1 MQKRGVDLAAQ
12 PGAQLAWGII
22 QKGTRMRRTLR
33 PFQAL
38 LVILAV
44 TAAPRAG
51 WAAPRPDEPAAGFE
65 GTWKLVVLAF
75 GQDEFVI
82 IKVNRREGG
91 TSATVVAAQRMV
103 VGNASDLKIDPITI
117 DGDAIRF
124 TLRTQAGPFQFLGS
138 MASTGPDA
146 GRILGTFTFRGD
158 VYPARLE
165 RTQSNKVA
173 DLKPSSLSQEYVS
186 AARERDLS
194 SKLQKL
200 RDAIKKHQG
209 SPTNYLFYGELV
221 ASAEAAGLPAPQV
234 GELTHT
240 WLKEAAP
247 YGGAWLNEVRQK
259 ALKSLG
265 AAKPYAGLAL
275 ELAEQADKELN
286 QESELEQ
293 KAAVVAILARSAKLA
308 GKTDLAAEAEV
319 RSAKLEQLLDDEY
332 HRKVPPFKPEKF
344 AGRKKPEVDRVV
356 LMEIFTGAQ
365 CPPCVAADVG
375 FDGLLATYK
384 PTEFIGLQYHLHIPG
399 PDPLTNE
406 DTEARQK
413 YYESDFQGTP
423 STFFNGQSQAGG
435 GGAMEGSQEKY
446 REFREIVDRELE
458 KTREANIDLS
468 ATRAAD
474 QIEIKARASVTKK
487 TGSSGTAKENGESAG
502 SKGGGSNS
510 KPRLRLAL
518 VEESIRYVGTNRL
531 RFHQNVVRALPGGPA
546 GRDLASGS
554 GEVSIK
560 VNLKDLRRGI
570 EEYLSERAKTR
581 PFPGVLPEIALDH
594 LSVVAFVQDD
604 SDKRVLD
611 AAWVPVKAENP

>member
-1 MQKRGVDLAAQ
+1 
-12 PGAQLAWGII
+12 
-22 QKGTRMRRTLR
+22 MRRTLR
-33 PFQAL
+33 SFQAL
-38 LVILAV
+38 LMVLAV

-75 GQDEFVI
+75 GEDEFAI
-82 IKVNRREGG
+82 LKVNRREGG
-91 TSATVVAAQRMV
+91 TSATVVATQRMV

-117 DGDAIRF
+117 DGDAITF
-124 TLRTQAGPFQFLGS
+124 ALKTQAGSFQFLGR
-138 MASTGPDA
+138 MATTGPDA
-146 GRILGTFTFRGD
+146 GRILGTFTFRGE

-186 AARERDLS
+186 AARERDLPA
-194 SKLQKL
+194 KIQKL
-200 RDAIKKHQG
+200 REAIKKHQG

-221 ASAEAAGLPAPQV
+221 AAAEAAGMPAAQV

-247 YGGAWLNEVRQK
+247 YGGTWLREVRQK
-259 ALKSLG
+259 ALRSLG
-265 AAKPYAGLAL
+265 TAKPYAGLAL
-275 ELAEQADKELN
+275 ELAEQGDKELD
-286 QESELEQ
+286 EEAGLEQ

-308 GKTDLAAEAEV
+308 GRTDLAAEAEA
-319 RSAKLEQLLDDEY
+319 RSAKLEQRLDEEY
-332 HRKVPPFKPEKF
+332 HRKVPPFKPDKF
-344 AGRKKPEVDRVV
+344 AGRKKPGADQVV

-384 PTEFIGLQYHLHIPG
+384 PTEFVGLQYHLHIPG

-406 DTEARQK
+406 DTVARQK
-413 YYESDFQGTP
+413 YYDSDFEGTP
-423 STFFNGQSQAGG
+423 STYFNGKSQAGG
-435 GGAMEGSQEKY
+435 GGAMQGSQDKY
-446 REFREIVDRELE
+446 REFREIIDRELE
-458 KTREANIDLS
+458 TTREANIDLS

-474 QIEIKARASVTKK
+474 QIEIKARASVTRKPGS
-487 TGSSGTAKENGESAG
+487 TGSAKKNGESSG
-502 SKGGGSNS
+502 SKGGGTGS

-518 VEESIRYVGTNRL
+518 VEDSIRYVGNNQL
-531 RFHQNVVRALPGGPA
+531 RFHHNVVRALPGGPA
-546 GRDLASGS
+546 GRDLTSGP

-570 EEYLSERAKTR
+570 EEYLSQRAKSR

-604 SDKRVLD
+604 SDKRVLG
-611 AAWVPVKAENP
+611 AALVPVKAENP